1 MVICHLP
8 AKEAAMLYD
17 RYEKDQLLFN
27 MNFKEAVGDK
37 AAYRGELVVVEGEI
51 GDAQGRR
58 NAPKAVLKQGVS
70 LAAGDKLVFLS
81 GSLDQLDL
89 LEPLLAKYGPD
100 FTEGTKAILF
110 VVNVAKP
117 VLFDFNGATVEL
129 IPLQDG
135 MTWNELADLIGYEK
149 EDFKGQTASQ
159 KVVTLVDGL
168 ASRKPKL
175 DKLTLAEVMGL
186 ATDAKREARGAV

>member
-1 MVICHLP
+1 MAICHLP

-58 NAPKAVLKQGVS
+58 NAPKQGVS

-100 FTEGTKAILF
+100 FTESTKAILF